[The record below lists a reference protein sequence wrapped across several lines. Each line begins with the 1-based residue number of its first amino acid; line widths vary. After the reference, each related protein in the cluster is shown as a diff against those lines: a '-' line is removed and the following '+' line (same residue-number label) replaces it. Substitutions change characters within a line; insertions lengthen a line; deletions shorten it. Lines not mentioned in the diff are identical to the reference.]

1 MSFTNQKEWQLEKRF
16 PSSKQPISELGG
28 GILPSSKRDSFRKQR
43 GRQSRFLNDPNFP
56 VSMVCDQ
63 LNLTQHFLFH
73 RSLMFPEIMESDNP
87 LSKKDS
93 PIQSRQSLNRGNH
106 FHASLP
112 RSLPATHNHEPP
124 TKSSVPSS
132 QRIAQPDLWPF

>member
-1 MSFTNQKEWQLEKRF
+1 M
-16 PSSKQPISELGG
+16 
-28 GILPSSKRDSFRKQR
+28 
-43 GRQSRFLNDPNFP
+43 QSRRPATLHSPKRIGRTASLFFKLNRLETT
-56 VSMVCDQ
+56 SR
-63 LNLTQHFLFH
+63 H
-73 RSLMFPEIMESDNP
+73 RSQKGIESDINRNCQQNAKKEFP
-87 LSKKDS
+87 GNEPAEKNGRRVEKKKHKKCLSRTKRNGNSKKDS